1 MYDRIVKKKFSSTKK
16 LDKNVWSN
24 GMKIRV
30 PGRKKQNNVKFTTP
44 KITLKKKGHTKYLK
58 NYIAQIIFK
67 EKYNLFA
74 IKI

>member
-1 MYDRIVKKKFSSTKK
+1 MIELSKKSFPAQKK

-44 KITLKKKGHTKYLK
+44 KITLKKKGTYQISEELYCTD
-58 NYIAQIIFK
+58 YI
-67 EKYNLFA
+67 
-74 IKI
+74 